1 MRNEGFTL
9 PDWKT
14 VGQAY
19 THRMIPWYPEAIAA
33 ETGALFLALTLLRTF
48 RNWSFQ
54 IDIRLLIGFHL
65 IRFVGVYFLYLYAR
79 QELPYSFAVWG
90 GVGDIAV
97 AALALFVIRF
107 VNFRPGLIAWNFIG
121 LADILGV
128 AAIAAR
134 SGMQSPGS
142 MHQLDKF
149 PLILLPTL
157 VVPLVI
163 FTHVLMLMR
172 AFRTAT
178 PPTCCSK

>member
-1 MRNEGFTL
+1 
-9 PDWKT
+9 
-14 VGQAY
+14 
-19 THRMIPWYPEAIAA
+19 MIPWYPKAIAV
-33 ETGALFLALTLLRTF
+33 ETCALFVALLLPAF
-48 RNWSFQ
+48 RNWSLR
-54 IDIRLLIGFHL
+54 IDIRLLIGLHL
-65 IRFVGVYFLYLYAR
+65 VRFVGVYFLYLYTR
-79 QELPYSFAVWG
+79 QELPYGFAVWG
-90 GVGDIAV
+90 GMGDIAV

-107 VNFRPGLIAWNFIG
+107 ANFRPGLIAWNIVG

-134 SGMQSPGS
+134 SEMQSPGS

-172 AFRTAT
+172 VFHPASLPAA
-178 PPTCCSK
+178 CSK